1 MPVSAEYL
9 AYIQD
14 LLCELPDLSSKTF
27 FGGKSLRSSYSSSN
41 KESQNG
47 GVIEQL
53 EDTQFAMIINDVL
66 YFVVDDI
73 SRPKYEKLGMTPFQ
87 YEKKTGIVYVRKY
100 YTAPEACF
108 EDQDVM
114 LKWAKEA
121 LQTATRLK

>member
-1 MPVSAEYL
+1 MAVSAEYL

-27 FGGKSLRSSYSSSN
+27 FGGKSLRSSYN
-41 KESQNG
+41 VNQNG
-47 GVIEQL
+47 EQFDQL

-87 YEKKTGIVYVRKY
+87 YEKKTGIVNVRKY
-100 YTAPEACF
+100 YTAPEECF

-114 LKWAKEA
+114 LEWAKEA
-121 LQTATRLK
+121 LQTANRLK

>member
-14 LLCELPDLSSKTF
+14 LLCDLPDLNVKTF
-27 FGGKSLRSSYSSSN
+27 FGGKSLRSSYYLGQDG
-41 KESQNG
+41 EYC
-47 GVIEQL
+47 ELL

-73 SRPKYEKLGMTPFQ
+73 SRPKYEKLDMMPFQ
-87 YEKKTGIVYVRKY
+87 YEKKTGIVNVRKY
-100 YTAPEACF
+100 YTAPEECF
-108 EDQDVM
+108 EDQDMM

-121 LQTATRLK
+121 LQTAIRLK

>member
-1 MPVSAEYL
+1 MAVSAEYL

-14 LLCELPDLSSKTF
+14 LLCDLPDLSSKTF
-27 FGGKSLRSSYSSSN
+27 FGGKSLRSSYYEN
-41 KESQNG
+41 QNG
-47 GVIEQL
+47 ELCEQL

-87 YEKKTGIVYVRKY
+87 YEKKTGTVYVRKY
-100 YTAPEACF
+100 YTAPEECF

-114 LKWAKEA
+114 LEWAKEA
-121 LQTATRLK
+121 LQTANRLK